1 MDDTRSERK
10 EMLKQLI
17 TDLHRGAEVEDIQ
30 ARFLALVG
38 DVSAVEIAQIEQQ
51 LISEGL
57 PAEDVQ
63 AMCDV
68 HVAVFEKGLQ
78 TPEHP
83 ELTPGHPV
91 HTFKYENFALAEMLL
106 LIEET
111 IKQLPSDQAVAA
123 LRSYVEQMMK
133 FDRIYLRKENLLFPF
148 LEKTGVSGPT
158 AVMWGI
164 HDEIRQQARAFQ
176 AAVQAGD
183 AAAIAATFAR
193 MAENMRSMMYK
204 EENILYPTALKVL
217 SDAEWLAIRDQSDEI
232 GYCLIRP
239 GDQWQPDVPES
250 ERVAATV
257 RPATNYAEGIALEV
271 GTLTLRQLTRLFR
284 HLPVDLTFVDETDS
298 VRFYSESILGRI
310 FTRTPSVIGRK
321 VQNCHPPASVHVVN
335 AILEGF
341 RAGTRDSAEFWI
353 TLNDKFVHIRYFAV
367 RDSDGTY
374 MGALEMVQDV
384 TGIRALE
391 GQKRL
396 LDEETIA

>member
-183 AAAIAATFAR
+183 AAAIAATFAP

-204 EENILYPTALKVL
+204 EENIL
-217 SDAEWLAIRDQSDEI
+217 
-232 GYCLIRP
+232 
-239 GDQWQPDVPES
+239 
-250 ERVAATV
+250 
-257 RPATNYAEGIALEV
+257 
-271 GTLTLRQLTRLFR
+271 
-284 HLPVDLTFVDETDS
+284 
-298 VRFYSESILGRI
+298 
-310 FTRTPSVIGRK
+310 
-321 VQNCHPPASVHVVN
+321 
-335 AILEGF
+335 
-341 RAGTRDSAEFWI
+341 
-353 TLNDKFVHIRYFAV
+353 
-367 RDSDGTY
+367 
-374 MGALEMVQDV
+374 
-384 TGIRALE
+384 
-391 GQKRL
+391 
-396 LDEETIA
+396 